1 MKIVF
6 MGTPDFALPC
16 LERLIA
22 SKHEVIGVFCQ
33 PDKPKGRTQTL
44 TAPPIK
50 ELAIKHDIPVFQP
63 VTLKNGAGVEI
74 LKTLNPDLV
83 VVTAYGKILPKDFLE
98 YPKYGC
104 INIHGSLL
112 PKYRGASPIQWAVL
126 NGDSEAGVTS
136 MQMDEGLDTGD
147 MLLTEK
153 IPVDENETAE
163 GLFEKL
169 SVLGADVLEK
179 TISELENGSLVP
191 VKQDDSKATYVGM
204 LSKEM
209 SRVDWSLSAWEI
221 HNKIRGLYSWPGA
234 STVLDGKTLK
244 LHKARLSD
252 KKGNNIPGSVVES
265 DKRLIVCCG
274 DNKCVELVE
283 IQLEGKKRMN
293 AEDFLRGRKI
303 AVGTVLG

>member
-33 PDKPKGRTQTL
+33 PDKPKGRAQTL

-283 IQLEGKKRMN
+283 IQLEGKRRMN

>member
-33 PDKPKGRTQTL
+33 PDKPKGRAQTL

-274 DNKCVELVE
+274 DNKCVELV
-283 IQLEGKKRMN
+283 
-293 AEDFLRGRKI
+293 
-303 AVGTVLG
+303 